1 MLLYSFT
8 FGLQDIYHEL
18 VQVERWSHCLP
29 SSITGCLQIKIGLY
43 YKLSYSFLG
52 MCNFKIFYVIY
63 NQRRVCSGNAEMVA
77 LGNTVYAGGIIH
89 PPAI

>member
-1 MLLYSFT
+1 
-8 FGLQDIYHEL
+8 
-18 VQVERWSHCLP
+18 
-29 SSITGCLQIKIGLY
+29 
-43 YKLSYSFLG
+43 

-63 NQRRVCSGNAEMVA
+63 NQRRVCSGNDEMVA